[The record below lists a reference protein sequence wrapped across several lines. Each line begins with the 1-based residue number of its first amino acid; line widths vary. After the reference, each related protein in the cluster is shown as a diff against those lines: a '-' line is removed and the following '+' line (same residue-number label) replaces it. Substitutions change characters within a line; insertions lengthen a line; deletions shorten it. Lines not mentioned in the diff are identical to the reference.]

1 MVASALVHREYQYD
15 VIGILVS
22 VFKFF
27 CGPRRRGPHALVD
40 GRLYALVVEALH
52 NKEPGAPLD
61 NRQSLLDLPLHIFA
75 VAHEVLVVVVTPLRH
90 NI

>member
-1 MVASALVHREYQYD
+1 
-15 VIGILVS
+15 VIGILIS
-22 VFKFF
+22 VFEFLG
-27 CGPRRRGPHALVD
+27 GPRRRGPHALVD
-40 GRLYALVVEALH
+40 GCLYALVVEALH
-52 NKEPGAPLD
+52 NEEPGAPLD